1 MANQMEPGLIAPKNH
16 SDNEYEGRSVGG
28 PQVEGSKGTPVL
40 ILGAALRVCT
50 CVLVCCVYLCFC
62 QTEGFVPRPPVSSR
76 FPPAITRAASQTGLV
91 IPLKILH
98 GQYLLNITVQIT
110 LKGTGHALCNV
121 HEVCAR
127 QAKAIIVSD
136 NVQFSVDSAF
146 VENI

>member
-1 MANQMEPGLIAPKNH
+1 MNWFLFDVMANQMEPRHIAPKNH
-16 SDNEYEGRSVGG
+16 PDNEYEGRSVGG

-98 GQYLLNITVQIT
+98 GQ
-110 LKGTGHALCNV
+110 
-121 HEVCAR
+121 
-127 QAKAIIVSD
+127 
-136 NVQFSVDSAF
+136 
-146 VENI
+146 